1 MIIYEVNLDVD
12 NEVATAYA
20 EWLDRHI
27 SEVLAIDGF
36 EGAEW
41 LDVESD
47 APGRT
52 CWSIRYRL
60 KNRASLEDYFQKHA
74 ARLRQDGL
82 TRFEGKFIPSRRI
95 LSARSSHAR

>member
-12 NEVATAYA
+12 SAVAAEYA
-20 EWLDRHI
+20 EWLAGHI

-52 CWSIRYRL
+52 CWSVRYHL
-60 KNRASLEDYFQKHA
+60 KDRASLEDYFQNHA
-74 ARLRQDGL
+74 ARLRQDGF
-82 TRFEGKFIPSRRI
+82 TRFEGRFIPSRRI
-95 LSARSSHAR
+95 LSERSSHVR